1 MAGSTTSS
9 GGNAAGD
16 HPAGASIGS
25 NSLLHGLNDCQ
36 RRAVDHHNGPLL
48 VVAGAGS
55 GKTRALTHRI
65 GHLILQHGV
74 DPADLLAVTFTNKAA
89 REMKERLELLLAQRL
104 ALSQFGQ
111 PLATL
116 QPVEQKQLRGRIY
129 REVIKDLWIGTFHAL
144 FARLLRFDIDK
155 YRDPEGLT
163 WTRQFSIYDENDVQ
177 SLVKEIVTQQLG
189 LDPKRFEPKK
199 VRWAIS
205 TAKNQGLLPE
215 QLEAQAQGMRDR
227 KVAEAYRLYR
237 RALAANN
244 ALDFDDLLLLPV
256 QLLRQNAEIRGYWHR
271 RFRHVLVDEYQDTNR
286 TQYELIKLL
295 VTDGVDPARFTA
307 WDGRSVFVVGD
318 ADQSIY
324 SFRAA
329 DFTILMGFQDDF
341 GDGAPDTHTRTM
353 VKLEENYRSTATIL
367 EAANALIAHNSE
379 RIDKVLRPTRGE
391 GEPISLTRCD
401 DEIAE
406 AEAVVHRMRMLE
418 AANPEL
424 RWGDMAVLYRTNA
437 QSRALEESLVR
448 WRLPYVVVGGLRF
461 YDRREIKDVLAYL
474 RLLVNPADTVSLL
487 RILNVPRRG
496 IGKTTVERLTDAA
509 NQLGL
514 PLWEV
519 VSDAEAVRSL
529 GGRSAKGLLQFCEL
543 LNDLGRRLQE
553 APPAEM
559 VQRVIE
565 QSGYLAELISEGTD
579 EAEDR
584 RRNLNE
590 LVNAALQYQE
600 ENEEGSLEGF
610 LASAALAS
618 DADDKDTAA
627 DRITLMTLH
636 ASKGLEF
643 PVVFLVGLEQGLFPS
658 YRSLD
663 DPAALEE
670 ERRLCYVG
678 VTRAKERLFLSHAN
692 ERRLWGGMREPAVP
706 SVFLSELPD
715 ALLQGDLPRN
725 GGAAIRRDQRM
736 ERLTRI
742 DRPESQRV
750 QAGGDGPAN
759 AVRRRSGSRTWSVG
773 ERVRHA
779 SFGIGTITHLF
790 GSGEK
795 ISIAVKFEG
804 MGPKILDPRLAPIDA
819 LED

>member
-1 MAGSTTSS
+1 MSFLA
-9 GGNAAGD
+9 
-16 HPAGASIGS
+16 
-25 NSLLHGLNDCQ
+25 GLNDAQ
-36 RRAVDHHNGPLL
+36 RRAVDHHTGPLL

-65 GHLILQHGV
+65 AHLIGHHGA
-74 DPADLLAVTFTNKAA
+74 DPAQLLAVTFTNKAA
-89 REMKERLELLLAQRL
+89 REMKERLELLLAQKL
-104 ALSQFGQ
+104 AQSQFGQ
-111 PLATL
+111 PYSTL
-116 QPVEQKQLRGRIY
+116 PAAEQRQLRQRID
-129 REVIKDLWIGTFHAL
+129 REVIKELWIGTFHAL

-155 YRDPEGLT
+155 YRDPEGLS

-177 SLVKEIVTQQLG
+177 SLIKEIVVQELQ

-205 TAKNQGLLPE
+205 NAKNQLWLPE
-215 QLEAQAQGMRDR
+215 QLEADVGGQRGKLM
-227 KVAEAYRLYR
+227 AETYRRYR

-256 QLLRQNAEIRGYWHR
+256 QLLRQNEEIRRYWHR

-295 VTDGVDPARFTA
+295 VADGRDPQDYDD

-329 DFTILMGFQDDF
+329 DFRILMGFQDDF
-341 GDGAPDTHTRTM
+341 GDGAVGAGGASTESQTM

-367 EAANALIAHNSE
+367 EAANALIAHNTE

-391 GEPISLTRCD
+391 GEPIHLTRCD

-406 AEAVVHRMRMLE
+406 AEAVVHRMRMLD
-418 AANPEL
+418 AAHDEL

-437 QSRALEESLVR
+437 QSRAMEEALVR
-448 WRLPYVVVGGLRF
+448 WGIPYVVVGGLRF

-487 RILNVPRRG
+487 RVLNVPRRG
-496 IGKTTVERLTDAA
+496 IGKTTIERLNDASS
-509 NQLGL
+509 QLGV

-529 GGRSAKGLLQFCEL
+529 GGRSAKGLLQFQEL
-543 LNDLGRRLQE
+543 ISDLQGRAAE
-553 APPAEM
+553 TAPSEL
-559 VQRVIE
+559 VQRVME
-565 QSGYLAELISEGTD
+565 QSGYVAELIADGSD
-579 EAEDR
+579 EAEER
-584 RRNLNE
+584 RRNLQE

-600 ENEEGSLEGF
+600 ENEEGDLEGF

-618 DADDKDTAA
+618 DADDKDSAA
-627 DRITLMTLH
+627 DRVTLMTLH

-643 PVVFLVGLEQGLFPS
+643 PVVFLVGMEQGLFPS

-663 DPAALEE
+663 DPSSLEE

-678 VTRAKERLFLSHAN
+678 VTRAKERLFLSHAS

-706 SVFLSELPD
+706 SVFLSELPPE
-715 ALLQGDLPRN
+715 LIQGDVPRS
-725 GGAAIRRDQRM
+725 GGAAIRREQRL
-736 ERLTRI
+736 ERLTRV
-742 DRPESQRV
+742 DRDDSRRV
-750 QAGGDGPAN
+750 AEGGAAGAPAN
-759 AVRRRSGSRTWSVG
+759 AVRRRQPGPAAARDWAVG
-773 ERVRHA
+773 DRLRHA
-779 SFGIGTITHLF
+779 SFGEGLVTHLF
-790 GSGEK
+790 GSGQK
-795 ISIAVKFEG
+795 VSIAVKFEG
-804 MGPKILDPRLAPIDA
+804 MGPKILDPRLAPIEP
-819 LED
+819 LG

>member
-1 MAGSTTSS
+1 MSFLA
-9 GGNAAGD
+9 
-16 HPAGASIGS
+16 
-25 NSLLHGLNDCQ
+25 GLNDAQ
-36 RRAVDHHNGPLL
+36 RKAVDHHNGPLL

-65 GHLILQHGV
+65 AHLIGHHGV
-74 DPADLLAVTFTNKAA
+74 DPAEILAVTFTNKAA
-89 REMKERLELLLAQRL
+89 REMKERLELLLAQKL
-104 ALSQFGQ
+104 AQSQFGQ
-111 PLATL
+111 PWSTL
-116 QPVEQKQLRGRIY
+116 GAQDQRQLRSRIY

-155 YRDPEGLT
+155 LKDPEGLS
-163 WTRQFSIYDENDVQ
+163 WTRQFSIYDEGDAQ
-177 SLVKEIVTQQLG
+177 TLVKEIVTQDLQ

-199 VRWAIS
+199 MRWAIS
-205 TAKNQGLLPE
+205 NAKNQGWLPE
-215 QLEAQAQGMRDR
+215 QLEADQQGQRG
-227 KVAEAYRLYR
+227 KLAAETYRRYR

-256 QLLRQNAEIRGYWHR
+256 QLLRQNEQVRHYWHR

-286 TQYELIKLL
+286 TQYDLIKLL
-295 VTDGVDPARFTA
+295 VTDGKEPDAFDD
-307 WDGRSVFVVGD
+307 WQGRSVFVVGD

-341 GDGAPDTHTRTM
+341 GDGAADDATATM

-367 EAANALIAHNSE
+367 EAANALIAHNTE

-391 GEPISLTRCD
+391 GERIVITRCD

-406 AEAVVHRMRMLE
+406 AEAVVHRMRMLD
-418 AANPEL
+418 AAHPDL

-437 QSRALEESLVR
+437 QSRAMEESLVR
-448 WRLPYVVVGGLRF
+448 WGIPYIVVGGLRF

-474 RLLVNPADTVSLL
+474 KLLVNPADTVSLL
-487 RILNVPRRG
+487 RVLNTPKRG
-496 IGKTTVERLTDAA
+496 IGKTTIERLTDAS
-509 NQLGL
+509 NQLGI

-519 VSDAEAVRSL
+519 VNDAEAVRSL
-529 GGRSAKGLLQFCEL
+529 GGRSARGLLQFSEL
-543 LNDLGRRLQE
+543 IQDLQRRSQE
-553 APPAEM
+553 VPPSEL
-559 VQRVIE
+559 VQRVME
-565 QSGYLAELISEGTD
+565 QSGYVAELIADGSD

-600 ENEEGSLEGF
+600 ENEEGSLEDF
-610 LASAALAS
+610 LSGAALAS
-618 DADDKDTAA
+618 DADSKDTEQN
-627 DRITLMTLH
+627 RVTLMTLH

-643 PVVFLVGLEQGLFPS
+643 PVVYLVGLEQGLFPS
-658 YRSLD
+658 YRSLE

-678 VTRAKERLFLSHAN
+678 ITRAKERLFLSHAS

-706 SVFLSELPD
+706 SVFLAELPEE
-715 ALLQGDLPRN
+715 LVQGDIPRS
-725 GGAAIRRDQRM
+725 GGASIRRDNRLD
-736 ERLTRI
+736 RLTRV
-742 DRPESQRV
+742 DRDDVQRTA
-750 QAGGDGPAN
+750 AGGAGGAPAN
-759 AVRRRSGSRTWSVG
+759 AVRRRAPARTWAVGDRLRHSVFG
-773 ERVRHA
+773 EGQV
-779 SFGIGTITHLF
+779 THLF

-795 ISIAVKFEG
+795 ISLAVKFEG
-804 MGPKILDPRLAPIDA
+804 MGPKILDPRLAPIEA
-819 LED
+819 I

>member
-1 MAGSTTSS
+1 MAGPSPT
-9 GGNAAGD
+9 
-16 HPAGASIGS
+16 PAGTGGFLA
-25 NSLLHGLNDCQ
+25 GLNEAQ

-65 GHLILQHGV
+65 AHLIGHHGV
-74 DPADLLAVTFTNKAA
+74 DPHQVLAVTFTNKAA

-104 ALSQFGQ
+104 ASSQFGQ
-111 PLATL
+111 PLGTL
-116 QPVEQKQLRGRIY
+116 TAQQQRQLRSRIY
-129 REVIKDLWIGTFHAL
+129 REVIKELWIGTFHAL

-163 WTRQFSIYDENDVQ
+163 WTRQFSIYDESDAQ
-177 SLVKEIVTQQLG
+177 TLVKEIVTQELG

-205 TAKNQGLLPE
+205 NAKNQGLLPDRM
-215 QLEAQAQGMRDR
+215 EAKAEGMRGR
-227 KVAEAYRLYR
+227 KEAEAYRLYR

-256 QLLRQNAEIRGYWHR
+256 QLLQSNEQVRHYWHG

-286 TQYELIKLL
+286 TQYDLIKLL
-295 VTDGVDPARFTA
+295 VTGGGDPETFHD
-307 WDGRSVFVVGD
+307 WGDRSVFVVGD

-329 DFTILMGFQDDF
+329 DFTILMGFQEDF
-341 GDGAPDTHTRTM
+341 GDSASDEATRTM

-367 EAANALIAHNSE
+367 AAANALIAHNTE
-379 RIDKVLRPTRGE
+379 RIDKILRATRGE
-391 GEPISLTRCD
+391 GEPILVTRCD

-406 AEAVVHRMRMLE
+406 AEAVVHRLRQLE
-418 AANPEL
+418 GAHPEL

-437 QSRALEESLVR
+437 QSRAMEESLVR
-448 WRLPYVVVGGLRF
+448 WGVPYIVVGGLRF

-474 RLLVNPADTVSLL
+474 RLLVNPADSVSLL
-487 RILNVPRRG
+487 RVLNVPRRG
-496 IGKTTVERLTDAA
+496 IGKTTVQRLSDAA

-519 VSDAEAVRSL
+519 VNDAEAVRSL
-529 GGRSAKGLLQFCEL
+529 AGRSAKGLLQFAEL
-543 LNDLGRRLQE
+543 IADLGGRIQE
-553 APPAEM
+553 ASPSEL
-559 VQRVIE
+559 VQRVME
-565 QSGYLAELISEGTD
+565 QSGYLAELITEGTD
-579 EAEDR
+579 EAEER
-584 RRNLNE
+584 RRNLQE

-618 DADDKDTAA
+618 DADSKDTAA
-627 DRITLMTLH
+627 DRVTLMTLH

-643 PVVFLVGLEQGLFPS
+643 PVVCLVGLEQGLFPS
-658 YRSLD
+658 YRSLE

-678 VTRAKERLFLSHAN
+678 VTRAKERLFLSHAS
-692 ERRLWGGMREPAVP
+692 ERRLWGGMREPAIP
-706 SVFLSELPD
+706 SVFLSELPEE
-715 ALLQGDLPRN
+715 LVQGDLPRS
-725 GGAAIRRDQRM
+725 GGAAIRREQRL
-736 ERLTRI
+736 ERLTRV
-742 DRPESQRV
+742 DREESQRV
-750 QAGGDGPAN
+750 AAGGHAGAAAN
-759 AVRRRSGSRTWSVG
+759 AVRRRSPARPWAVG
-773 ERVRHA
+773 DELRHA
-779 SFGIGTITHLF
+779 SFGEGRITHLF

-804 MGPKILDPRLAPIDA
+804 MGPKILDPRLAPIEP
-819 LED
+819 L

>member
-1 MAGSTTSS
+1 MSFLA
-9 GGNAAGD
+9 
-16 HPAGASIGS
+16 
-25 NSLLHGLNDCQ
+25 GLNDAQ
-36 RRAVDHHNGPLL
+36 RRAVDHHQGPLL

-65 GHLILQHGV
+65 AHLVGHHGV
-74 DPADLLAVTFTNKAA
+74 DPADVLAVTFTNKAA
-89 REMKERLELLLAQRL
+89 REMKERLEVLLAQRL
-104 ALSQFGQ
+104 AQNQFGQ
-111 PLATL
+111 PWGTL
-116 QPVEQKQLRGRIY
+116 KAIDQKQLRSRIY

-155 YRDPEGLT
+155 YKDPQGLS
-163 WTRQFSIYDENDVQ
+163 WTKQFSIYDENDVQ
-177 SLVKEIVTQQLG
+177 NLLKEIVTQEMG

-199 VRWAIS
+199 VRWEIS
-205 TAKNQGLLPE
+205 TAKNHGLMPEQVEARAQGLRE
-215 QLEAQAQGMRDR
+215 R
-227 KVAEAYRLYR
+227 KVAEAYGRYR
-237 RALAANN
+237 KALAANN

-256 QLLRQNAEIRGYWHR
+256 QLLRQNEQVRNYWHR

-295 VTDGVDPARFTA
+295 VADGRDPAEFSA
-307 WDGRSVFVVGD
+307 WNDRSVFVVGD

-329 DFTILMGFQDDF
+329 DFKILMGFQDDF
-341 GDGAPDTHTRTM
+341 GDKAPDDVTRTM

-367 EAANALIAHNSE
+367 QAANALIAHNSE

-406 AEAVVHRMRMLE
+406 AEAVVHRMRMLD
-418 AANPEL
+418 AAHPDL

-437 QSRALEESLVR
+437 QSRAMEDSLVR
-448 WRLPYVVVGGLRF
+448 WGIPYIVVGGLRF
-461 YDRREIKDVLAYL
+461 YDRREIKDMLAYL

-487 RILNVPRRG
+487 RVLNVPRRG
-496 IGKTTVERLTDAA
+496 IGKTTIERLTDAA
-509 NQLGL
+509 NQLGI

-519 VSDAEAVRSL
+519 VSDPEAVRSL
-529 GGRSAKGLLQFCEL
+529 GGRSARGLLQFQEL
-543 LNDLGRRLQE
+543 ITDLQRRVAD
-553 APPAEM
+553 APPSEL
-559 VQRVIE
+559 VQRVME
-565 QSGYLAELISEGTD
+565 QSGYLAELIADGSD

-600 ENEEGSLEGF
+600 ENEEGSLDDF
-610 LASAALAS
+610 LSGAALAS
-618 DADDKDTAA
+618 DADNKDTEQ
-627 DRITLMTLH
+627 DRVTLMTLH

-643 PVVFLVGLEQGLFPS
+643 PVVFLVGMEQGLFPS

-663 DPAALEE
+663 DPASLEE

-678 VTRAKERLFLSHAN
+678 ITRAKERLFLSHAS

-706 SVFLSELPD
+706 SVFLSELPPE
-715 ALLQGDLPRN
+715 LLQGDVPRS
-725 GGAAIRRDQRM
+725 GGAAIRREQRL
-736 ERLTRI
+736 ERLTRV

-750 QAGGDGPAN
+750 QSGGEGGAPAN
-759 AVRRRSGSRTWSVG
+759 AVRRRAPARRWAVG
-773 ERVRHA
+773 DRLRHA
-779 SFGIGTITHLF
+779 SFGEGFITHLF

-795 ISIAVKFEG
+795 VSIAVKFEG
-804 MGPKILDPRLAPIDA
+804 MGPKILDPRLAPIEP
-819 LED
+819 LGSESP

>member
-1 MAGSTTSS
+1 MAGSSPSPPGS
-9 GGNAAGD
+9 GGFLA
-16 HPAGASIGS
+16 
-25 NSLLHGLNDCQ
+25 GLNDAQ

-65 GHLILQHGV
+65 AHLIGHHGV
-74 DPADLLAVTFTNKAA
+74 DPAQLLAVTFTNKAA
-89 REMKERLELLLAQRL
+89 REMKERLELLLAQKL
-104 ALSQFGQ
+104 AQSQFGR
-111 PLATL
+111 PFSTL
-116 QPVEQKQLRGRIY
+116 SPQEQRQLRSRIY
-129 REVIKDLWIGTFHAL
+129 REVIKELWIGTFHAL

-155 YRDPEGLT
+155 YKDPEGLT
-163 WTRQFSIYDENDVQ
+163 WTRQFSIYDESDAQ
-177 SLVKEIVTQQLG
+177 TLVKEIVTQELG

-205 TAKNQGLLPE
+205 NAKNQGWLPE
-215 QLEAQAQGMRDR
+215 RLEAEQPGQRGKM
-227 KVAEAYRLYR
+227 VADAYRRYR

-256 QLLRQNAEIRGYWHR
+256 QLLQGNEQVRHYWHR

-286 TQYELIKLL
+286 TQYDLIKLL
-295 VTDGVDPARFTA
+295 VTNGQEPDAFDDWGD
-307 WDGRSVFVVGD
+307 RSVFVVGD

-341 GDGAPDTHTRTM
+341 GDSAPDEATRTM

-367 EAANALIAHNSE
+367 EAANALIAHNTE
-379 RIDKVLRPTRGE
+379 RIDKVLRATRGE
-391 GEPISLTRCD
+391 GEPITVTRCD

-406 AEAVVHRMRMLE
+406 AEAVVHRLRRLE
-418 AANPEL
+418 AAHPEL

-437 QSRALEESLVR
+437 QSRAMEESLVR
-448 WRLPYVVVGGLRF
+448 WGIPYLVVGGLRF

-474 RLLVNPADTVSLL
+474 RLLVNPADSVSLL
-487 RILNVPRRG
+487 RVLNVPRRG
-496 IGKTTVERLTDAA
+496 IGKTTVQRLTDAS
-509 NQLGL
+509 NQLGV

-519 VSDAEAVRSL
+519 VNDAEAVRSL
-529 GGRSAKGLLQFCEL
+529 AGRSARGLLQFGEL
-543 LNDLGRRLQE
+543 ITDLGRRVQD
-553 APPAEM
+553 APPSEL
-559 VQRVIE
+559 VQRVME
-565 QSGYLAELISEGTD
+565 QSGYVAELITEGTD
-579 EAEDR
+579 EAEER
-584 RRNLNE
+584 RRNLQE

-618 DADDKDTAA
+618 DVDAKDTAA
-627 DRITLMTLH
+627 DRVTLMTLH

-643 PVVFLVGLEQGLFPS
+643 PVVCLVGLEQGLFPS

-678 VTRAKERLFLSHAN
+678 ITRAKERLFLSHAS

-706 SVFLSELPD
+706 SVFLSELPPE
-715 ALLQGDLPRN
+715 LVQGDVPRS
-725 GGAAIRRDQRM
+725 GGAALRREQRLD
-736 ERLTRI
+736 RLTRV
-742 DRPESQRV
+742 DREESERV
-750 QAGGDGPAN
+750 QSGGAAGAAAN
-759 AVRRRSGSRTWSVG
+759 AVRRRAPGRSWAVG
-773 ERVRHA
+773 DRLRHT
-779 SFGIGTITHLF
+779 SFGDGHVTHLF

-804 MGPKILDPRLAPIDA
+804 MGPKILDPRLAPIEP
-819 LED
+819 L

>member
-1 MAGSTTSS
+1 MSAFL
-9 GGNAAGD
+9 A
-16 HPAGASIGS
+16 
-25 NSLLHGLNDCQ
+25 GLNDAQ
-36 RRAVDHHNGPLL
+36 RRAVDHHQGPLL

-65 GHLILQHGV
+65 AHLIGHHGI
-74 DPADLLAVTFTNKAA
+74 DPAELLAVTFTNKAA
-89 REMKERLELLLAQRL
+89 REMKERLELLLAQKL
-104 ALSQFGQ
+104 AQSQFGQ
-111 PLATL
+111 PFSTL
-116 QPVEQKQLRGRIY
+116 QAAEQRQLRIRID
-129 REVIKDLWIGTFHAL
+129 REVIKELWIGTFHAL

-177 SLVKEIVTQQLG
+177 SLIKEIVVQELQ

-205 TAKNQGLLPE
+205 NAKNQLWLPE
-215 QLEAQAQGMRDR
+215 QLEADVGGQRGKLM
-227 KVAEAYRLYR
+227 AETYRRYR

-256 QLLRQNAEIRGYWHR
+256 QLLRQNEQIRSYWHR

-295 VTDGVDPARFTA
+295 VADGRDPQDFGD
-307 WDGRSVFVVGD
+307 WEGRSVFVVGD

-329 DFTILMGFQDDF
+329 DFRILMGFQEDF
-341 GDGAPDTHTRTM
+341 GDGGGMGAAAAGSAGAEDSKTM

-367 EAANALIAHNSE
+367 EAANALIAHNRE
-379 RIDKVLRPTRGE
+379 RIDKVLRPTRGG

-406 AEAVVHRMRMLE
+406 AEAVVHRMRMLD
-418 AANPEL
+418 AAHDEL

-437 QSRALEESLVR
+437 QSRAMEEALVR
-448 WRLPYVVVGGLRF
+448 WGIPYVVVGGLRF

-487 RILNVPRRG
+487 RVLNVPRRG
-496 IGKTTVERLTDAA
+496 IGKTTIERLTDAA
-509 NQLGL
+509 TQLGL

-519 VSDAEAVRSL
+519 VRDAEAVRSL

-543 LNDLGRRLQE
+543 INDLQARATDV
-553 APPAEM
+553 APSEL
-559 VQRVIE
+559 VQRVME
-565 QSGYLAELISEGTD
+565 QSGYVAELIADGSD
-579 EAEDR
+579 EAEER
-584 RRNLNE
+584 RRNLQE

-600 ENEEGSLEGF
+600 ENDEGSLEGF

-618 DADDKDTAA
+618 DADDKDAAA
-627 DRITLMTLH
+627 DRVTLMTLH

-663 DPAALEE
+663 DPSSLEE

-678 VTRAKERLFLSHAN
+678 VTRAKERLFLSHAS

-706 SVFLSELPD
+706 SVFLSELPPE
-715 ALLQGDLPRN
+715 LIQGDVPRS
-725 GGAAIRRDQRM
+725 GGAAILREQRL
-736 ERLTRI
+736 ERLTRV
-742 DRPESQRV
+742 DREESRQV
-750 QAGGDGPAN
+750 AAGGAAGLPAN
-759 AVRRRSGSRTWSVG
+759 AVRRRTAAAAPAREWAVG
-773 ERVRHA
+773 DRLRHA
-779 SFGIGTITHLF
+779 AFGEGRVTHLF
-790 GSGEK
+790 GSGQK
-795 ISIAVKFEG
+795 VSIAVKFEG
-804 MGPKILDPRLAPIDA
+804 MGPKILDPRLAPI
-819 LED
+819 EPIE

>member
-1 MAGSTTSS
+1 MSFLA
-9 GGNAAGD
+9 
-16 HPAGASIGS
+16 
-25 NSLLHGLNDCQ
+25 GLNDAQ
-36 RRAVDHHNGPLL
+36 RKAVDHHTGPLL

-65 GHLILQHGV
+65 AHLIGHHGV
-74 DPADLLAVTFTNKAA
+74 DPAEVLAVTFTNKAA
-89 REMKERLELLLAQRL
+89 REMKERLELLLAQKL
-104 ALSQFGQ
+104 AQSQFGQ
-111 PLATL
+111 PWSTL
-116 QPVEQKQLRGRIY
+116 PAAEQRQLRGRIY

-155 YRDPEGLT
+155 YKDGEGLS
-163 WTRQFSIYDENDVQ
+163 WTRQFSIYDENDAQ
-177 SLVKEIVTQQLG
+177 SLVKEIVTQELG

-205 TAKNQGLLPE
+205 SAKNQGQLPE
-215 QLEAQAQGMRDR
+215 HLEAEARGQRDR
-227 KVAEAYRLYR
+227 QVAQAYRHYR

-256 QLLRQNAEIRGYWHR
+256 QLLRQNEQVRHYWHR

-286 TQYELIKLL
+286 TQYDLIKLL
-295 VTDGVDPARFTA
+295 VTDGQDPEKFEG
-307 WDGRSVFVVGD
+307 WGERSVFVVGD

-329 DFTILMGFQDDF
+329 DFTILMGFQKDF
-341 GDGAPDTHTRTM
+341 GDGAADETTATM

-391 GEPISLTRCD
+391 GEPIHLIRCD

-406 AEAVVHRMRMLE
+406 AEAVVHRMRMLD
-418 AANPEL
+418 AAHPDL

-448 WRLPYVVVGGLRF
+448 WGIPYLVVGGLRF

-474 RLLVNPADTVSLL
+474 RLLVNPADSVSLL
-487 RILNVPRRG
+487 RVLNVPRRG
-496 IGKTTVERLTDAA
+496 IGKTTVERLSDAA
-509 NQLGL
+509 AQLGL

-529 GGRSAKGLLQFCEL
+529 GGRSAKGLLQFAEL
-543 LNDLGRRLQE
+543 INDLARRAQDS
-553 APPAEM
+553 PPSEL
-559 VQRVIE
+559 VQRVME
-565 QSGYLAELISEGTD
+565 QSGYVAELIAEDTI
-579 EAEDR
+579 EAEER
-584 RRNLNE
+584 RRNLQE

-618 DADDKDTAA
+618 DADSKDTAA
-627 DRITLMTLH
+627 DRVTLMTLH

-658 YRSLD
+658 YRSLE

-678 VTRAKERLFLSHAN
+678 LTRAKERLFLSHAS

-706 SVFLSELPD
+706 SVFLSELP
-715 ALLQGDLPRN
+715 AELLQGDLPQS
-725 GGAAIRRDQRM
+725 GGAAIRREQRL
-736 ERLTRI
+736 ERLTRV
-742 DRPESQRV
+742 DRDDSRRV
-750 QAGGDGPAN
+750 AAGGEAARPAN
-759 AVRRRSGSRTWSVG
+759 AVRRRAPARPWAVG
-773 ERVRHA
+773 DPVRHA
-779 SFGIGTITHLF
+779 SFGVGTITHLF
-790 GSGEK
+790 GSGERL
-795 ISIAVKFEG
+795 SLAVKFEG
-804 MGPKILDPRLAPIDA
+804 MGPKILDPRLAPIEPVSTDPK
-819 LED
+819 

>member
-1 MAGSTTSS
+1 MSFLG
-9 GGNAAGD
+9 
-16 HPAGASIGS
+16 
-25 NSLLHGLNDCQ
+25 GLNDAQ
-36 RRAVDHHNGPLL
+36 RRAVDHHSGPLL

-65 GHLILQHGV
+65 AHLIGHHGV

-89 REMKERLELLLAQRL
+89 REMRERLELLLAQRL
-104 ALSQFGQ
+104 AEDQHGQ
-111 PLATL
+111 PWSTLAPL
-116 QPVEQKQLRGRIY
+116 EQKQLRSRIW
-129 REVIKDLWIGTFHAL
+129 REVTRDLWIGTFHAL

-155 YRDPEGLT
+155 FRDPEGLA
-163 WTRQFSIYDENDVQ
+163 WTRQFSIYDEGDAQ
-177 SLVKEIVTQQLG
+177 SLVKEIVTQEMQ

-205 TAKNQGLLPE
+205 NAKNRGLLPD
-215 QLEAQAQGMRDR
+215 QLEAAAEGMRDR
-227 KVAEAYRLYR
+227 RVAEAYRRYR

-256 QLLRQNAEIRGYWHR
+256 QLLGQNEEVRRYWHR

-295 VTDGVDPARFTA
+295 VTDGGDPACFDA
-307 WDGRSVFVVGD
+307 WQGRSVFVVGD

-329 DFTILMGFQDDF
+329 DFKILMGFQDDF
-341 GDGAPDTHTRTM
+341 GDGAPDDATRTM

-391 GEPISLTRCD
+391 GEPIRLTRCD

-406 AEAVVHRMRMLE
+406 AEAVVQRLRMLQ
-418 AANPEL
+418 AAHPDL

-437 QSRALEESLVR
+437 QSRALEEALVR
-448 WRLPYVVVGGLRF
+448 WGLPYLVVGGLRF

-474 RLLVNPADTVSLL
+474 RLLVNPNDTVSLL
-487 RILNVPRRG
+487 RVLNVPRRG

-509 NQLGL
+509 TQLGV

-519 VSDAEAVRSL
+519 VSDPEAVRSL
-529 GGRSAKGLLQFCEL
+529 SGRSAKGLLQFGEL
-543 LNDLGRRLQE
+543 IHDLRRRQAE
-553 APPAEM
+553 ASPAEM
-559 VQRVIE
+559 VQRVME
-565 QSGYLAELISEGTD
+565 QSGYVRELIAEATD
-579 EAEDR
+579 ESEER
-584 RRNLNE
+584 RRNLQE
-590 LVNAALQYQE
+590 LVNAALQFQE
-600 ENEEGSLEGF
+600 ENEEATLEGF
-610 LASAALAS
+610 LAGAALAS
-618 DADDKDTAA
+618 DADDKDMAA
-627 DRITLMTLH
+627 DRVVLMTLH

-658 YRSLD
+658 YRSLE

-678 VTRAKERLFLSHAN
+678 LTRAKERLFLSHAS

-706 SVFLSELPD
+706 SVFLSELP
-715 ALLQGDLPRN
+715 AELVQGDLPRS
-725 GGAAIRRDQRM
+725 GGAALRREQRL
-736 ERLTRI
+736 ERLTRV
-742 DRPESQRV
+742 DRQESRRV
-750 QAGGDGPAN
+750 EAGGAAGLPAN
-759 AVRRRSGSRTWSVG
+759 AVRRRNAPATGRTWAVG
-773 ERVRHA
+773 DRVRHA
-779 SFGIGTITHLF
+779 SFGEGRVTHLF
-790 GSGEK
+790 GSGERM
-795 ISIAVKFEG
+795 SLAVKFEG
-804 MGPKILDPRLAPIDA
+804 MGPKILDPRLAPI
-819 LED
+819 EPIG